1 MLFGDFAESQS
12 KDFSKPIDEESI
24 EDYDYASDSDLED
37 GDNDKAP
44 LPDPTSASK
53 VHPLDLSG
61 EDKILCEGHEERVET
76 GKVVKIPDMAFVT

>member
-12 KDFSKPIDEESI
+12 KDFNEPIDEESI

-37 GDNDKAP
+37 GEDDKAL

-53 VHPLDLSG
+53 THPLDLSG
-61 EDKILCEGHEERVET
+61 EDKILCEGHKERVET
-76 GKVVKIPDMAFVT
+76 GKVVRIPDTAFLT